1 MDQKMA
7 ILRKGCSWRKMINKS
22 SPIPI
27 YYQIQEFIKELIENG
42 ELRPGDSLP
51 PEREYAER
59 YQISRMTVRQAFT
72 QLVNEGYLYRMQGK
86 GTFVAERKI
95 EQPLQ
100 GLTSFTEDMKSRGL
114 EPGSQLIHFEII
126 PATKQIAGQ
135 LLIAEYGPVY
145 EIKRIRMADSV
156 PMAIETNYIS
166 ANLVKGLTEQIVNK
180 SLYAHI
186 EGQLDLRIDSASQII
201 ESSIASQS
209 EANYLK
215 ISKGAPVML
224 IQRNTF
230 LKDNTPVEFVK
241 SVYRADRYK
250 FMIQMK
256 RF

>member
-1 MDQKMA
+1 VP
-7 ILRKGCSWRKMINKS
+7 ILRKGCSFRKMINKN

-27 YYQIQEFIKELIENG
+27 YYQIEEYIKELIENS

-51 PEREYAER
+51 PEREYAEK

-72 QLVNEGYLYRMQGK
+72 KLVNEGYLYRLQGK

-100 GLTSFTEDMKSRGL
+100 GLTSFTEDMKARGL

-126 PATKQIAGQ
+126 PATKLIAGQ

-156 PMAIETNYIS
+156 PMALETNYIS
-166 ANLVKGLTEQIVNK
+166 ANLVEGLTEQIVNK

-186 EGQLDLRIDSASQII
+186 EGQLDLGIDSASQII

-256 RF
+256 R

>member
-1 MDQKMA
+1 
-7 ILRKGCSWRKMINKS
+7 MINKN

-27 YYQIQEFIKELIENG
+27 YYQIEGNIKELIENG

-51 PEREYAER
+51 PEREYSEK

-72 QLVNEGYLYRMQGK
+72 QLVNEGYLYRLQGK

-100 GLTSFTEDMKSRGL
+100 GLTSFTEDMKARGL

-126 PATKQIAGQ
+126 PANRQIAGQ
-135 LLIAEYGPVY
+135 LLIAEHGPVY

-156 PMAIETNYIS
+156 PMAVETNYIS

-186 EGQLDLRIDSASQII
+186 EGELNLRIDSASQII

-209 EANYLK
+209 EANYLN
-215 ISKGAPVML
+215 ISIGSPVML

-256 RF
+256 R